1 MNDKAR
7 EERNAYLREWRK
19 KNKDKIKKYNKR
31 YWERKAS
38 KEKGREIYRM
48 YEASIVVKKEVIRN
62 KIFEMIEELNYE
74 ELLEMEKI
82 LDELGVK

>member
-1 MNDKAR
+1 MIKLEKSEMPIYGNGVKR
-7 EERNAYLREWRK
+7 I
-19 KNKDKIKKYNKR
+19 KIKLKNIIRDIGNAKR
-31 YWERKAS
+31 Q
-38 KEKGREIYRM
+38 KEKEREIYRM

-82 LDELGVK
+82 LEELGVK

>member
-1 MNDKAR
+1 MIKL
-7 EERNAYLREWRK
+7 E
-19 KNKDKIKKYNKR
+19 KNEMPIYGNGVKRIKIKLKNIIRDIGNAKR
-31 YWERKAS
+31 Q
-38 KEKGREIYRM
+38 KEKEREIYRM

-62 KIFEMIEELNYE
+62 KIFEIIEELNYE

>member
-1 MNDKAR
+1 MIKLEKSEMPIYGNGVKR
-7 EERNAYLREWRK
+7 I
-19 KNKDKIKKYNKR
+19 KIKLKNIIRDIGSAKR
-31 YWERKAS
+31 Q
-38 KEKGREIYRM
+38 KEKEREIYRM

>member
-1 MNDKAR
+1 MIKL
-7 EERNAYLREWRK
+7 E
-19 KNKDKIKKYNKR
+19 KNEMPIYGNGVKRIKIKLKNIIRDIGNAKR
-31 YWERKAS
+31 Q
-38 KEKGREIYRM
+38 KEKEREIYRM

>member
-1 MNDKAR
+1 MIKLEKSEMPIYGNGVKR
-7 EERNAYLREWRK
+7 I
-19 KNKDKIKKYNKR
+19 KIKLKNIIRDIGNAKR
-31 YWERKAS
+31 Q
-38 KEKGREIYRM
+38 KEKEREIYRM